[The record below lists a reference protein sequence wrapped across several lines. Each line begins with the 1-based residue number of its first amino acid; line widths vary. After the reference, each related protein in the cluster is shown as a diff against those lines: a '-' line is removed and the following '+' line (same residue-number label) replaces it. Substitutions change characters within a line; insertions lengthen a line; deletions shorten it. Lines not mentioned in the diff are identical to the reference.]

1 MATELLTGAQTLD
14 GLERLA
20 TVEHALV
27 VEYLSVCYALGHDLE
42 AGEGGATTSQGR
54 DTANAASA
62 LAVGDMLHLKQI
74 STVLVAAGRS
84 AELGRA
90 TSIPSGSA
98 DIPLAPPT
106 ATQLQHVLER
116 EERIASAVDALY
128 MQLSRG
134 LTSVTDLDGQVV
146 DEVRAVVDGAATHAA
161 AVVALRDSL
170 GDLSPH
176 DYLRATR
183 QGALDSFERRLLDV
197 SDRIY
202 ALTLAL
208 LRDRFAP
215 KSLMG
220 PGLAVSAMESLH
232 DVNRVLVQRGL
243 LPPFTLP

>member
-1 MATELLTGAQTLD
+1 MEMATELLTGAQTLD

-116 EERIASAVDALY
+116 E
-128 MQLSRG
+128 
-134 LTSVTDLDGQVV
+134 
-146 DEVRAVVDGAATHAA
+146 
-161 AVVALRDSL
+161 RDSL